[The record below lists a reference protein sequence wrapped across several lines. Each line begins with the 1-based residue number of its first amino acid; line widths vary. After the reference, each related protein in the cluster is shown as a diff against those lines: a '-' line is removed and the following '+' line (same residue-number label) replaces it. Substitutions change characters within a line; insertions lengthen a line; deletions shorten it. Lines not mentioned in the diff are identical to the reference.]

1 MSEPRIR
8 VLPPELCDQIAAGE
22 VIERPASVVKE
33 LCENSLDAGA
43 RKIEIEIEAGG
54 RGLVRI
60 TDDGIGMTPEEVT
73 LALQRHATSKLSCAE
88 DLVELRTM
96 GFRGEALPSIAAVS
110 RLVLTSRARGATAG
124 YTLPVDAAVPGE
136 GHEVGMAEGTQVEVR
151 DLLYNTPARLKFLK
165 ADATE
170 TSHCLEAV
178 ERLALAW
185 PEVHF
190 RVRTGGRLA
199 LDLPPHRSL
208 MERIRAALGRRGPGK
223 GGELVEARGEEGGI
237 GVLAFLGSPEESGAT
252 GRACR
257 TFVNQRFVRDRQLLH
272 AVSMGY
278 GELVERGRFPLALLY
293 LEIGGGALDVNV
305 HPQKLEVRFARP
317 QDVQAAVRHVI
328 ARALAAAPWLDRAP
342 ARPVRLY
349 TLPPGPG
356 RAADAPASGAG
367 EGEHRARLREAFA
380 RYRPGAAAELRL
392 TERPAPAP
400 PEDEAPAEPAPGCAS
415 HELREV
421 LHGVVIAEAGGAAAA
436 PAPVVV
442 DADGAALAE
451 STFFRRLTYLGQF
464 HRTYLVCQGDDEL
477 VVIDQHAAH
486 ERITF
491 QRLREAHLKR
501 QVRTQRLLFPLT
513 LELGPQELAAAAA
526 EAESL
531 ARLGFEL
538 EPFGGSTLAIKVV
551 PQLLVD
557 RDPGQT
563 LRDILEELVGRGAA
577 RTAQDCV
584 DDLLSTIACHSVV
597 RAGDVLGPQQ
607 ARALLD
613 GLDAVDLRAHCPH
626 GRPVLLR
633 LPLGEIERRLGRS

>member
-1 MSEPRIR
+1 MAEPRIR

-33 LCENSLDAGA
+33 LCENALDAGA
-43 RKIEIEIEAGG
+43 RRLEIEIEAGG
-54 RGLVRI
+54 RGLVRV
-60 TDDGIGMTPEEVT
+60 TDDGIGMTPDEVM
-73 LALQRHATSKLSCAE
+73 LALQRHATSKISRAE
-88 DLVELRTM
+88 DLVDLRTM

-110 RLVLTSRARGATAG
+110 RLALTSRARGATSG
-124 YTLPVDAAVPGE
+124 YTLPVDAAVPGDA
-136 GHEVGMAEGTQVEVR
+136 HEVGMAEGTQVEVR

-208 MERIRAALGRRGPGK
+208 LERIRAALGRRGAAR
-223 GGELVEARGEEGGI
+223 GGELVETQGEEGGI
-237 GVLAFLGSPEESGAT
+237 GVHAFLGAPEESGAT

-257 TFVNQRFVRDRQLLH
+257 TYVNRRFVRDRQLLH
-272 AVSMGY
+272 AVGMGY
-278 GELVERGRFPLALLY
+278 GELVERGRFPLALVY
-293 LEIGGGALDVNV
+293 LDIGGGALDVNV

-328 ARALAAAPWLDRAP
+328 ARALAAAPWLERAP
-342 ARPVRLY
+342 SRPVRLY
-349 TLPPGPG
+349 TLPPGPA
-356 RAADAPASGAG
+356 RTAADPATPGGGAG
-367 EGEHRARLREAFA
+367 EGEHRSRLREAFA
-380 RYRPGAAAELRL
+380 RYRPGAHAELHMG
-392 TERPAPAP
+392 ERPAAAEAALEVVTGGGGN
-400 PEDEAPAEPAPGCAS
+400 EDGNAADA
-415 HELREV
+415 
-421 LHGVVIAEAGGAAAA
+421 GVDAGGAPARPAAA
-436 PAPVVV
+436 AVA
-442 DADGAALAE
+442 ADGTAPAE

-486 ERITF
+486 ERIAF
-491 QRLREAHLKR
+491 QRLREAHQQR

-513 LELGPQELAAAAA
+513 LELAPQELAAASA
-526 EAESL
+526 EADAL

-538 EPFGGSTLAIKVV
+538 EPFGGSTLAVKVV
-551 PQLLVD
+551 PQALVD
-557 RDPGQT
+557 RDPGQV
-563 LRDILEELVGRGAA
+563 LRDMLEELAGRGAT
-577 RTAQDCV
+577 RTAQDCL

-607 ARALLD
+607 ARALLE

-633 LPLGEIERRLGRS
+633 LPLGEIERRLGRT

>member
-1 MSEPRIR
+1 MPEPRIR
-8 VLPPELCDQIAAGE
+8 ILPPELCDQIAAGE
-22 VIERPASVVKE
+22 VVERPASVVKE
-33 LCENSLDAGA
+33 LCENALDAGA
-43 RKIEIEIEAGG
+43 RRIEIEVEAGG
-54 RGLVRI
+54 RGLVRV
-60 TDDGIGMTPEEVT
+60 TDDGCGMTPDEVT
-73 LALQRHATSKLSCAE
+73 LALQRHATSKLAVAE
-88 DLVELRTM
+88 DLVDLRTM

-110 RLVLTSRARGATAG
+110 RLVLTSRARGSTAG
-124 YTLPVDAAVPGE
+124 WRLPVDAAVPGE
-136 GHEVGMAEGTQVEVR
+136 AHEVGVAEGTQVEVR

-208 MERIRAALGRRGPGK
+208 AERIRAALGRRGAAR
-223 GGELVEARGEEGGI
+223 GGELVEARGDEA
-237 GVLAFLGSPEESGAT
+237 GVTVHAFLGSPEESGAT
-252 GRACR
+252 GRSCR
-257 TFVNQRFVRDRQLLH
+257 TFVNRRFVRDRPLLH
-272 AVSMGY
+272 AVGMGY
-278 GELVERGRFPLALLY
+278 GELVERGRFPLALVY

-328 ARALAAAPWLDRAP
+328 ARALADAPWLDRAP

-349 TLPPGPG
+349 TLPPTPARP
-356 RAADAPASGAG
+356 RAETPAPAAAAG
-367 EGEHRARLREAFA
+367 ETEHRQRLREALA
-380 RYRPGAAAELRL
+380 RYIPGGSAELRW
-392 TERPAPAP
+392 PGAPAAVEP
-400 PEDEAPAEPAPGCAS
+400 PVEIVG
-415 HELREV
+415 
-421 LHGVVIAEAGGAAAA
+421 GGAGEPLAPTAPQAAGAAA
-436 PAPVVV
+436 PAEAPVGG
-442 DADGAALAE
+442 DEAA

-464 HRTYLVCQGDDEL
+464 HRTYLVCQGEDEL

-491 QRLREAHLKR
+491 QRLREAHQSR

-513 LELGPQELAAAAA
+513 LELGPGELAAAQA
-526 EAESL
+526 EREAL
-531 ARLGFEL
+531 ARFGFEL
-538 EPFGGSTLAIKVV
+538 EPFGGSTLAVKVV

-557 RDPGQT
+557 RDPGQV
-563 LRDILEELVGRGAA
+563 LRDILEELAGQGAT
-577 RTAQDCV
+577 RTAQDCL
-584 DDLLSTIACHSVV
+584 DDILSTIACHSVV

-607 ARALLD
+607 ARALLE